1 LSWLKTRQNGTKG
14 AKTARHVAGRSIFS
28 MHKNA
33 IGGLD
38 YDTKERMEDAEEE
51 FRILDLRI
59 QSTMENDPT
68 HWIEQQARSIC

>member
-1 LSWLKTRQNGTKG
+1 
-14 AKTARHVAGRSIFS
+14 

-59 QSTMENDPT
+59 QSTMEDDPT
-68 HWIEQQARSIC
+68 HWIEQQARKYMLNLIWELSGDQYVSNMEE

>member
-1 LSWLKTRQNGTKG
+1 
-14 AKTARHVAGRSIFS
+14 

-33 IGGLD
+33 ISGLD
-38 YDTKERMEDAEEE
+38 YDTKERMEDVEEE

-59 QSTMENDPT
+59 QSTMGDDPT